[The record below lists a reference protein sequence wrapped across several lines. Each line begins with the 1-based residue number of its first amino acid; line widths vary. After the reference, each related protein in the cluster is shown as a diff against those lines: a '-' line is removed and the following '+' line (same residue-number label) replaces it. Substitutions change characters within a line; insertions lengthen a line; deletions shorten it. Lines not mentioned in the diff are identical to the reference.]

1 MAIRMR
7 HSLVRARGWDRRCR
21 EDVMLDILGVNCR
34 TLEGEAMWA
43 LTGLQRALLSAHLCA
58 EV

>member
-1 MAIRMR
+1 
-7 HSLVRARGWDRRCR
+7 
-21 EDVMLDILGVNCR
+21 MLDILGVNCR

-43 LTGLQRALLSAHLCA
+43 LTGLQRVLVSAHLSA